1 MASTV
6 MRNKTFH
13 QSSKERISRS
23 PNQLVDSDEMIF
35 LIKSNG
41 ILVDTTL

>member
-23 PNQLVDSDEMIF
+23 PNQLVDSDERTF
-35 LIKSNG
+35 WIKSNG
-41 ILVDTTL
+41 ILGGTTL